1 MMFSRAVIFS
11 IITAA
16 RQLFWRRE
24 TIKKKNHSL
33 KTAAHNFKM
42 AAENSVLNTDKFSKL
57 TNRFV
62 KYAQIMCI
70 FVGRSFM
77 QAK

>member
-24 TIKKKNHSL
+24 TIKKNQLL
-33 KTAAHNFKM
+33 KTAADNFKM
-42 AAENSVLNTDKFSKL
+42 AAENSVLNADKFSKL

-70 FVGRSFM
+70 FIGRSVM